1 MKRPKSLKIEKFD
14 IGIMPLENTSWERG
28 KCAFKLLQVMAA
40 GKPVVGSKVGAN
52 CDVIQH
58 GVNGFLAATM
68 DEWTKAIRTLRD
80 DPSLRNQMG
89 AEARRTVDLSYS
101 LVSCLPKIAAA
112 LQEAIRAPSLL

>member
-1 MKRPKSLKIEKFD
+1 MKRQKFPKSRNSILASCRLK
-14 IGIMPLENTSWERG
+14 TVRG
-28 KCAFKLLQVMAA
+28 SVVSAHLSFLQVMAA

-89 AEARRTVDLSYS
+89 AEARRTVDLR
-101 LVSCLPKIAAA
+101 A
-112 LQEAIRAPSLL
+112 LH